1 MNKLNVGQR
10 LAIILGL
17 PLIVLISLV
26 AISVNTFSSINDGI
40 ARIYDD
46 RVQPLLQLKE
56 INDAYSSLVIDAINK
71 ADNGMILP
79 PQALKDM
86 QRAQRIIKENWST
99 YRQRKLS
106 PEEEALANEAEALFE
121 EADKGIVEVIDV
133 LKEMGSELKFD
144 EDGETPIADYD
155 GDLYDR
161 VDPIANKIA
170 ELSKYQIERADAER
184 KASQALYENSRS
196 AYIVVAVVTVLLLGL
211 SGVWVMRSISI
222 PLGKLRSSI
231 ERAERDRDL
240 TVKVG
245 VAYHDEIG
253 QVAQAYER
261 MMSRFHEIMTDIQAI
276 SRLLQDNSSELSETT
291 VGTRRDVGIQTR
303 ETDQVATASTEMTHA
318 IEEVS
323 RQSQNAAQAANDANR
338 ATRDGNAVL
347 RTTIESITRLAE
359 RLRGASDVVNRV
371 ETDSTAIGSVLDV
384 IRGIAEQTNLLALNA
399 AIEAARAGEQGR
411 GFAVVADE
419 VRSLAQRT
427 QQSTEEIQDMIAR
440 LQAGTR
446 EAVSTMHSGTNEM
459 KRTVDEAEK
468 ARASLEAISNSVS
481 VISDMNTQIASA
493 TEEQMSV
500 SKEISRNVVS
510 INDICK
516 RSEESVSKVD
526 HASQEMK
533 TIASR
538 LGEIVRN
545 FKL

>member
-17 PLIVLISLV
+17 PLIVLISIV
-26 AISVNTFSSINDGI
+26 ALSVNTFAKINDGI

-46 RVQPLLQLKE
+46 RVEPLVQLKE

-71 ADNGMILP
+71 ADNGMVLP
-79 PQALKDM
+79 PVALKDM
-86 QRAQRIIKENWST
+86 QRAQKIIKENWAQ
-99 YRQRKLS
+99 YRQRKLG
-106 PEEEALANEAEALFE
+106 PEEEELAHEAEELFE
-121 EADKGIVEVIDV
+121 EADKGIVEVIGV
-133 LKEMGSELKFD
+133 MKAMGSELVFD

-161 VDPIANKIA
+161 VDPIARKIA
-170 ELSKYQIERADAER
+170 ELSDYQIRIANAER
-184 KASQALYENSRS
+184 KSSQALYEKSRT
-196 AYIVVAVVTVLLLGL
+196 AFVAIAVVTVLVLAL
-211 SGVWVMRSISI
+211 SGVWVMRSISR
-222 PLGKLRSSI
+222 PLDKLRSSI

-245 VAYHDEIG
+245 VPYHDEIG
-253 QVAQAYER
+253 KVAQAYER
-261 MMSRFHEIMTDIQAI
+261 MMARFHEIMTDIQSI
-276 SRLLQDNSSELSETT
+276 SRVLQDNSHELSETT
-291 VGTRRDVGIQTR
+291 VGTRRDVSIQTR

-323 RQSQNAAQAANDANR
+323 RQSQSAATAANEANR
-338 ATRDGNAVL
+338 ATRDGNVVL
-347 RTTIESITRLAE
+347 RTTIESISRLAE
-359 RLRGASDVVNRV
+359 RLRGASEVVNRV

-440 LQAGTR
+440 LQGGTR
-446 EAVSTMHSGTNEM
+446 EAVTTMHSGTNEM
-459 KRTVDEAEK
+459 KRTVEEAEK
-468 ARASLEAISNSVS
+468 ARASLEAISGSVG
-481 VISDMNTQIASA
+481 VISDMNTQIATA
-493 TEEQMSV
+493 TEEQMAV

-510 INDICK
+510 IADICK

-533 TIASR
+533 SIAAR
-538 LGEIVRN
+538 LNEIVRN

>member
-17 PLIVLISLV
+17 PLIVLISIVVL
-26 AISVNTFSSINDGI
+26 SVSTFAKINDGI

-46 RVQPLLQLKE
+46 RVEPLVQLKE

-71 ADNGMILP
+71 CDNGMILP
-79 PQALKDM
+79 PAALKDM
-86 QRAQRIIKENWST
+86 RQAQKVIKENWAL

-106 PEEEALANEAEALFE
+106 PEEEELASEAEALFG
-121 EADKGIVEVIDV
+121 EADKGIVEVIGV
-133 LKEMGSELKFD
+133 LKAMGSELKFD
-144 EDGETPIADYD
+144 EDGETPISDYD

-161 VDPIANKIA
+161 VDPIARKIA
-170 ELSKYQIERADAER
+170 ELSDYQIRIANSER
-184 KASQALYENSRS
+184 KASQALYEKSRS
-196 AYIVVAVVTVLLLGL
+196 AFVVIAIVTVLMLAF
-211 SGVWVMRSISI
+211 SGVWVMRSISR
-222 PLGKLRSSI
+222 PLDKLRSSI

-245 VAYHDEIG
+245 VPYHDEIG
-253 QVAQAYER
+253 KVAQAYER
-261 MMSRFHEIMTDIQAI
+261 MMGRFHEIMTDIQSI
-276 SRLLQDNSSELSETT
+276 SRVLQENSHELSETT

-323 RQSQNAAQAANDANR
+323 RQSQSAATAANEANR
-338 ATRDGNAVL
+338 ATRDGNVVL
-347 RTTIESITRLAE
+347 RTTIESITRLAD
-359 RLRGASDVVNRV
+359 RLRGASEVINRV

-440 LQAGTR
+440 LQGGTR
-446 EAVSTMHSGTNEM
+446 EAVTTMHSGTNEM
-459 KRTVDEAEK
+459 KRTVEEAEK
-468 ARASLEAISNSVS
+468 ARASLEAISGSVS
-481 VISDMNTQIASA
+481 VISDMNTQIATA
-493 TEEQMSV
+493 TEEQMAV

-516 RSEESVSKVD
+516 RSEESVGKVD

-533 TIASR
+533 SIATR
-538 LGEIVRN
+538 LNEIVRN